1 MHQRRLRE
9 RTPKIKVMYKTIR
22 LTILSLFIASLSHAQ
37 DVISPNEIDS
47 LGLKQGLWV
56 ELEAKPD
63 IIGVAHLDLD
73 DGTSEDRMKYDYD
86 NPYILKYKGYYEN
99 GFRTGEWKVYSPN
112 GVIRYIITFKNGV
125 IYGDF
130 KLYHPNGKIKLQ
142 GYIDRKPMTTVSYY
156 DEEGTFIKQADWF
169 TNGLIERLNR

>member
-1 MHQRRLRE
+1 
-9 RTPKIKVMYKTIR
+9 MYKTIR
-22 LTILSLFIASLSHAQ
+22 LTILSLFIASLSYAQ
-37 DVISPNEIDS
+37 VFNPPNKIDS

-63 IIGVAHLDLD
+63 IVGITHLDLD
-73 DGTSEDRMKYDYD
+73 DGTFEEIMKYDYD
-86 NPYILKYKGYYEN
+86 NYCILKYEGYYEN
-99 GFRTGEWKVYSPN
+99 SLRTGEWKVYSPN
-112 GVIRYIITFKNGV
+112 GNIRYIITFKNG
-125 IYGDF
+125 IINGNF
-130 KLYHPNGKIKLQ
+130 KLYHLNGEIKLQ